1 MRPQGARIGWESLI
15 STPLRAGAISAVLAA
30 CATGGGH
37 LRPAMPYPTKE
48 VVRQEIVLAQAVDG
62 APGRS
67 PTETTERIS
76 GTKYYLFS
84 RDGFACEVDF
94 MVYIAVQ
101 PGDRVSCHWL
111 APSAA
116 IQSPL

>member
-1 MRPQGARIGWESLI
+1 MRHEGGGIGYPVRSH
-15 STPLRAGAISAVLAA
+15 PLRVWAGSAILAA
-30 CATGGGH
+30 CAHGGGH
-37 LRPAMPYPTKE
+37 LGPVMPYPTKE
-48 VVRQEIVLAQAVDG
+48 VVRQEMVLEQAVDQ
-62 APGRS
+62 APARV
-67 PTETTERIS
+67 PTETTERVS

-84 RDGFACEVDF
+84 RDGLACEVDF

-116 IQSPL
+116 VQTPR

>member
-1 MRPQGARIGWESLI
+1 MGHDGGGIGYPVTSH
-15 STPLRAGAISAVLAA
+15 PLCICAGSVILAA
-30 CATGGGH
+30 CATGAGH
-37 LRPAMPYPTKE
+37 PGLVMPYPTKE
-48 VVRQEIVLAQAVDG
+48 VVRQEMVLEQAVDQ
-62 APGRS
+62 APTRV
-67 PTETTERIS
+67 PTETTERVS

-101 PGDRVSCHWL
+101 TGDRVSCHWL

-116 IQSPL
+116 VQSPR

>member
-1 MRPQGARIGWESLI
+1 MRHAGGRVGYLVTSHA
-15 STPLRAGAISAVLAA
+15 LRVSAWPAILSA
-30 CATGGGH
+30 CATGGH
-37 LRPAMPYPTKE
+37 LGPVMPYPTKE
-48 VVRQEIVLAQAVDG
+48 VVRQEMVLEQAVDQ
-62 APGRS
+62 APARV
-67 PTETTERIS
+67 PTETTERVS

-84 RDGFACEVDF
+84 RDGLACEVDF

-116 IQSPL
+116 VQSPR

>member
-1 MRPQGARIGWESLI
+1 MPHDGAGIAYPVTSHA
-15 STPLRAGAISAVLAA
+15 LRVWAGSAILAA
-30 CATGGGH
+30 CASGGGH
-37 LRPAMPYPTKE
+37 LAPVMPYPTKE
-48 VVRQEIVLAQAVDG
+48 VVRQEIELEQAVDQ
-62 APGRS
+62 APARV
-67 PTETTERIS
+67 PTETTQRVS
-76 GTKYYLFS
+76 GTKYYLYS

-116 IQSPL
+116 VQSPR